1 MVSII
6 WIAVALILGAIE
18 LFTLTFILLW
28 IAVAALLTG
37 VAGFFVPSLS
47 WQVGIFALLSIVL
60 LLATWRFSARIRNRP
75 TRFKSRVDET
85 IGERAEV
92 VEGWSSGGGGLVKIH
107 GEVWSA
113 RGKNVEDHFL
123 SGEWVQVV
131 AMEATQL
138 MVVKIP
144 KEGGAS

>member
-6 WIAVALILGAIE
+6 WIVVALVLGATE

-37 VAGFFVPSLS
+37 VVGFFVPSIA
-47 WQVGIFALLSIVL
+47 WQVGVFALLSIAL
-60 LLATWRFSARIRNRP
+60 LTATWRLSARIRNRP
-75 TRFKSRVDET
+75 MRFKSRVDET

-113 RGKNVEDHFL
+113 RGQNVEDPFL
-123 SGEWVQVV
+123 QGEWAQVV
-131 AMEATQL
+131 AVDATQL
-138 MVVKIP
+138 MVVKLP
-144 KEGGAS
+144 KEGGMS